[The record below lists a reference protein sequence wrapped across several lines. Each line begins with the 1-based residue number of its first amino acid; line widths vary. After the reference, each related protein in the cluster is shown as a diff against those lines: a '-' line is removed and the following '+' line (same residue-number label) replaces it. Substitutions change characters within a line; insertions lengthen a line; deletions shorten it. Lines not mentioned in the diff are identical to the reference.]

1 VTTVGARFSPA
12 RRLRDLRREFDRAIF
27 VLALGDL
34 VSSFGFSLVFPFLT
48 IYLTAELGASATEAG
63 LVLGLYSVVSI
74 GSNAFGGWLA
84 DRVGRKPVMVV
95 SITLTA
101 LVIGAMG
108 LVHDLAWVAG
118 LTLVLGFV
126 DPPFVPAARAA
137 VADVVPSERRPRAY
151 GLLGM
156 AASVGWIVGPSVGA
170 GLSGLGY
177 GILFAAAGV
186 IIGCYSVILV
196 VGLQETRPVQE
207 TRPLQETRPVPATDA
222 RPASTAHP
230 IADEAGDDPSSV
242 VPASAADDDGSSV
255 VPARAGAMSTR
266 SASHRETAALRKRP
280 FDPRLVLAI
289 YLLIAVAIHGAYF
302 QWVVVLPIYAYADLG
317 VTTTA
322 WGLLF
327 ALNGFLVVALQL
339 RVTSAAE
346 GRSLPRFMAV
356 GAVLAAIGYLVIA
369 LLPGSGLVLPALGVA
384 IVLLTFG
391 EMAVFP
397 VEASFVSD
405 LSPAARRGRY
415 QGFLGAAAG
424 LGTAI
429 GPIAGGVALDTAPGA
444 AVWLGT
450 AAVCVA
456 VAAGLW
462 WLGGRVPAAGGT
474 AGVPLV
480 SLPPGHPD
488 G

>member
-1 VTTVGARFSPA
+1 MRAFGTWLSPA

-34 VSSFGFSLVFPFLT
+34 VASFGFSLVFPFLT
-48 IYLTAELGASATEAG
+48 IYLTGELGASATQAG

-74 GSNAFGGWLA
+74 GSNAMGGWLA

-95 SITLTA
+95 SITCTA
-101 LVIGAMG
+101 VVIATMG
-108 LVHDLAWVAG
+108 LVHDLAWVAV

-177 GILFAAAGV
+177 GVLFAAAGV
-186 IIGCYSVILV
+186 IIGGYSVILI
-196 VGLQETRPVQE
+196 VGLRETRPATSAPASPSHSGDPVLPKSVSPVAP
-207 TRPLQETRPVPATDA
+207 RSGDPVP
-222 RPASTAHP
+222 PQSGNLASAQV
-230 IADEAGDDPSSV
+230 AGSEV
-242 VPASAADDDGSSV
+242 VPAAEDAPISFPRPV
-255 VPARAGAMSTR
+255 
-266 SASHRETAALRKRP
+266 RP
-280 FDPRLVLAI
+280 FNPRRVLAI

-302 QWVVVLPIYAYADLG
+302 QWVVVLPIHAYADLG
-317 VTTTA
+317 ITTTA
-322 WGLLF
+322 WGILF
-327 ALNGFLVVALQL
+327 ALNGILILAFQL
-339 RVTSAAE
+339 RVTAAAE

-356 GAVLAAIGYLVIA
+356 GAALAAVGYLVVA
-369 LLPGSGLVLPALGVA
+369 LLPGTSFVLPALGVA
-384 IVLLTFG
+384 IVLLTIG

-405 LSPAARRGRY
+405 LSPVARRGRY
-415 QGFLGAAAG
+415 QGYLGAAAG

-429 GPIAGGVALDTAPGA
+429 GPVLGGLALDLAPGA
-444 AVWLGT
+444 VVWIGT
-450 AAVCVA
+450 AAVCLA
-456 VAAGLW
+456 VAGSLW
-462 WLGGRVPAAGGT
+462 WLGARVPATVGDSPGVVAAEARAGP
-474 AGVPLV
+474 A
-480 SLPPGHPD
+480 
-488 G
+488 